1 MQLQIKPLL
10 LEPKLHQ
17 RKQQDRELLDKH
29 MSIERAGKI
38 VI

>member
-17 RKQQDRELLDKH
+17 RKQQGRELLDKH
-29 MSIERAGKI
+29 MSIERAGKK